1 MYSTIVVGTDGSDGA
16 KVAVATAGELAALSG
31 AAVHLVHGYGN
42 PTAMVDPMAG
52 ATFVMGHDDVKA
64 LEDRLEP
71 QAAELRANGVDVT
84 VLALSCHE
92 PPNARPAEILERHG
106 RELGLLLAGE
116 EVAAAYGV
124 ATFPSV
130 VVVAPDGTIAWRRRG
145 GASLEELRAAVD
157 AILGRP
163 APEQGQTLE
172 EDRGGIAQCGELFLQ
187 SSWPCTRRS
196 SYARTR
202 GEQPPSARGAKTST
216 ALRYVV
222 E

>member
-84 VLALSCHE
+84 VH
-92 PPNARPAEILERHG
+92 
-106 RELGLLLAGE
+106 
-116 EVAAAYGV
+116 
-124 ATFPSV
+124 
-130 VVVAPDGTIAWRRRG
+130 VAPAS
-145 GASLEELRAAVD
+145 GAD
-157 AILGRP
+157 AILGYAESVDADLIVVGNRGMSGKRRLILGSVP
-163 APEQGQTLE
+163 NSVSHHAPCSVL
-172 EDRGGIAQCGELFLQ
+172 IV
-187 SSWPCTRRS
+187 
-196 SYARTR
+196 RT
-202 GEQPPSARGAKTST
+202 S
-216 ALRYVV
+216 
-222 E
+222 